1 MRVTCVPS
9 VPPKN
14 LVSRRC
20 HFGYFPSC
28 FLLEPLGIRAE
39 TKLPLQGSILQP
51 PGPRLF
57 CFCRPWDCSFP
68 ASLLCY
74 TTHTHN
80 SFTQTWTHS
89 SLHATLSLTSLS
101 RTWTHKLPHTQRFH
115 TQTHKLPHTTLPRTT
130 FHTQF
135 FHTQI
140 VTHNSFTHSLSHKT
154 LLHTTLS
161 HTAFHT
167 RLFHIQHCH
176 TQPFLV
182 THSTFTHNSF
192 THTHLSHIVL
202 SHNLSSPSHFHTCFE
217 LVGRSWH
224 VGLSGPLIWM
234 LRSCKYTLTWGTYAV
249 CTPAYAVWKVA
260 YADAHVKKN
269 AYTSAYASFLTANGA
284 ASCLQL
290 SLRNLAYA

>member
-1 MRVTCVPS
+1 MS
-9 VPPKN
+9 
-14 LVSRRC
+14 
-20 HFGYFPSC
+20 
-28 FLLEPLGIRAE
+28 
-39 TKLPLQGSILQP
+39 
-51 PGPRLF
+51 
-57 CFCRPWDCSFP
+57 
-68 ASLLCY
+68 
-74 TTHTHN
+74 HTHIH
-80 SFTQTWTHS
+80 T
-89 SLHATLSLTSLS
+89 TLS
-101 RTWTHKLPHTQRFH
+101 HTD
-115 TQTHKLPHTTLPRTT
+115 TQQAWTHKLPHTTLPRTT

-140 VTHNSFTHSLSHKT
+140 VTRNSFTHSLSHKNSST
-154 LLHTTLS
+154 HNSFTHNSFTYNIVTHNLSLSHTALSHTTLS
-161 HTAFHT
+161 HTA
-167 RLFHIQHCH
+167 
-176 TQPFLV
+176 
-182 THSTFTHNSF
+182 
-192 THTHLSHIVL
+192 LSPTVL

-249 CTPAYAVWKVA
+249 CTPSYAVWKVA